1 MRRAVEGAD
10 SRFDIRKPGA
20 ISHGGTFNNSPLTMV
35 AGATAL
41 EHLLTPKALER
52 LNDLGDHMRDA
63 LNAGFKATGAPF
75 HAKGLGS
82 INQLYCTLPEQDRD
96 AAMEVLFF
104 TLLEKGY
111 WVAQRGTLA
120 LNFENSAEE
129 VDGFVAAVV
138 DSAGK
143 AAAAAKA

>member
-1 MRRAVEGAD
+1 
-10 SRFDIRKPGA
+10 
-20 ISHGGTFNNSPLTMV
+20 MV

-41 EHLLTPKALER
+41 EHLLTPEALER
-52 LNDLGDHMRDA
+52 LNSLGDHMRNA
-63 LNAGFKATGAPF
+63 LNEGFKSSGAPF
-75 HAKGLGS
+75 YAKGLGS
-82 INQLYCTLPEQDRD
+82 INQLYCTLPEKDRD

-129 VDGFVAAVV
+129 VDGFVEAVV
-138 DSAGK
+138 DAGCKVAAVAVK
-143 AAAAAKA
+143 A